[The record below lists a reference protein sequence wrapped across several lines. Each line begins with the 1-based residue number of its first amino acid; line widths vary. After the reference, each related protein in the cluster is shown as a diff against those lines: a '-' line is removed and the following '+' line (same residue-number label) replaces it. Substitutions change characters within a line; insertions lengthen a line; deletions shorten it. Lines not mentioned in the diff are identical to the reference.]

1 MDFFEQQDVA
11 RRNTGKLIVLMGLA
25 VAAIMVLV
33 YLVVATAV
41 VSATNYQSAT
51 ATATRGPAPSGGGA
65 IDFFEPRLLI
75 FVGVGTVIL
84 VLCGSLY
91 KMAALRGG
99 GRVIAESLGG
109 RLIDTGSADATE
121 RKVLNV
127 VEEMA
132 IASGTPVPP
141 VYLLENEA
149 GINAFAAGFTPSD
162 AVIGV
167 TRGSAELLSRDELQ
181 GVMAHEFSHI
191 LNGDM
196 RLSIRLIGVIHGIL
210 VIGLLGG
217 VLLRSAFYAS
227 AGRRRSSKEGGG
239 TIAII
244 GVGIA
249 LMIIGYVG
257 VFFGQLIKASVSR
270 QREYLADA
278 AAVQFTRLPDGIAGA
293 LKKIGGYSFK
303 SKIISP
309 NAEEA
314 SHMFFGEGISH
325 VMGAMMA
332 THPPLADRIGR
343 IEPGWDGK
351 FPHIEPT
358 KKTKQKIDRKLSRL
372 SRAPAAAAVSG
383 MVDVAAISAISGVG
397 QPTSAH
403 VDYASK
409 LVGQLPEAI
418 RNAAHEAYGARALI
432 YALLLDSDKQVRKH
446 QYGQLRQHADP
457 QVYRLTQDLE
467 PAVDA
472 LDRKARLPVI
482 DMAIAA
488 LRELSPKQYA
498 AFKENVQHL
507 IEADDKVDLFEWVLG
522 RIIAHHLEP
531 QFGQVKRHRVRYYSL
546 KALTMPCSVLL
557 SVLAYAGHRE
567 RDQAQQAF
575 ALGARPLELSGMALQ
590 PLGSCSLQ
598 ALDEALDALVE
609 VGPRQKRT
617 ILTACANC
625 IAADRKVT
633 VNEGEL
639 LRGIAD
645 SLECPMPPLLP
656 GQPLV

>member
-1 MDFFEQQDVA
+1 MDFFEQQDIA
-11 RRNTGKLIVLMGLA
+11 RRRTGRLVVLMGLA
-25 VAAIMVLV
+25 VVAIMVLV

-41 VSATNYQSAT
+41 VSVTHYQSAT
-51 ATATRGPAPSGGGA
+51 ATRGQVATDGGQVN
-65 IDFFEPRLLI
+65 FFEPHLLI
-75 FVGVGTVIL
+75 FVGVGTVVL

-91 KMAALRGG
+91 KMATLRGG

-141 VYLLENEA
+141 VYLLEKEA
-149 GINAFAAGFTPSD
+149 GINAFAAGYTPSD

-167 TRGSAELLSRDELQ
+167 TRGCAELLSRDELQ
-181 GVMAHEFSHI
+181 GVVAHEFSHI

-217 VLLRSAFYAS
+217 TLLRSVFYANV
-227 AGRRRSSKEGGG
+227 GRRRSSKEGGG

-270 QREYLADA
+270 HREYLADA
-278 AAVQFTRLPDGIAGA
+278 AAVQFTRLPEGITGA

-309 NAEEA
+309 NAEET

-325 VMGAMMA
+325 LLGPMMA
-332 THPPLADRIGR
+332 THPPLAERIQR
-343 IEPGWDGK
+343 IEPGWDGN
-351 FPHIEPT
+351 FPHLEPT
-358 KKTKQKIDRKLSRL
+358 KKTKQKITRKHSQLSRTL
-372 SRAPAAAAVSG
+372 AGASG
-383 MVDVAAISAISGVG
+383 MVEVAAISAISGVG
-397 QPTSAH
+397 QPTPAH

-409 LVGQLPEAI
+409 LIAQLPEAV
-418 RNAAHEAYGARALI
+418 RNAAHEAYGARSLI
-432 YALLLDSDKQVRKH
+432 YALLLDGDKQVRKR
-446 QYGQLRQHADP
+446 QYEQLREHADP
-457 QVYRLTQDLE
+457 QVYSLTQDLA
-467 PAVDA
+467 PVVDA
-472 LDRKARLPVI
+472 LECKARLPVI

-498 AFKENVQHL
+498 AFKQNVRHL
-507 IEADDKVDLFEWVLG
+507 IAADEKVDLFEWVLG

-531 QFGQVKRHRVRYYSL
+531 QFGPVTRHRVKYYSL
-546 KALTMPCSVLL
+546 KTLARPCSVLL
-557 SVLAYAGHRE
+557 SVLAYAGHRQH
-567 RDQAQQAF
+567 DQVEQAF
-575 ALGARPLELSGMALQ
+575 ALGARPLELSNVALQ
-590 PLGSCSLQ
+590 PLSSCNLQ
-598 ALDEALDALVE
+598 ALDKALDTLAE
-609 VGPRQKRT
+609 AGPRQKRT
-617 ILTACANC
+617 ILTACAHC

-633 VNEGEL
+633 VNESEL

-645 SLECPMPPLLP
+645 TLECPMPPLLP
-656 GQPLV
+656 GQPLA